1 MLKLWKIGA
10 KAGNSTVKYPFAPM
24 PTNKDMRGKPQHDAE
39 RCIACGACAVACP
52 ANAIRMET
60 DLKARTITWSINF
73 GRCIFCGR
81 CEEQCPLEAIK
92 LSEEFELAVGN
103 KADLMEEAVYEV
115 ACCSVCGEPYAPRK
129 EVDFCRR
136 VLKKSAGTE
145 ALESANVVDI
155 CPTCKRIADAR
166 RAKQMSDT
174 AQAAKMIDELE
185 SSATFTT
192 AGDLFQ
198 AAEKDAATIVEKG
211 E

>member
-24 PTNKDMRGKPQHDAE
+24 PTNKDMRGKPQHDAV

-103 KADLMEEAVYEV
+103 KADLMEEAVYDV

-136 VLKKSAGTE
+136 LLQKVSGNDE
-145 ALESANVVDI
+145 ALASANVVDI
-155 CPTCKRIADAR
+155 CPTCKRIMDAK

-174 AQAAKMIDELE
+174 AHARQMIDALE
-185 SSATFTT
+185 TDEVFTT
-192 AGDLFQ
+192 AGEVYH
-198 AAEKDAATIVEKG
+198 AAEDPVAAVEKG